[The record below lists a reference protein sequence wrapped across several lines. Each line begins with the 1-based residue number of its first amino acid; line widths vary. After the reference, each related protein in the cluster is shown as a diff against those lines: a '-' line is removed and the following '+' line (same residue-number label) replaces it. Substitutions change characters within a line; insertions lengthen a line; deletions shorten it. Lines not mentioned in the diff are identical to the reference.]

1 MLDRLANWKT
11 VLIIFLVAVVGFNV
25 ILFPWRSGTL
35 SGQVL
40 AGQRKVG
47 IIDTMYAYT
56 PDQVYAKLPIYGD
69 QGRRFYALT
78 ELTIDLVYPILYNL
92 LLILTMT
99 LVFRQAFPGD
109 SALHRLRFLPLA
121 VWISDY
127 AENTCIVILL
137 LSYPQRLDALAW
149 VSSFFSTTKWSLGVA
164 SLALIVIGLVVWW
177 VKRIRVGGSG

>member
-1 MLDRLANWKT
+1 MLDRLTNWKS

-25 ILFPWRSGTL
+25 ILFPWRSGRM
-35 SGQVL
+35 QAL
-40 AGQRKVG
+40 AGRPVG

-56 PDQVYAKLPIYGD
+56 PDQVYEKIPVYGD
-69 QGRRFYALT
+69 EGRPFYALT
-78 ELTIDLVYPILYNL
+78 EFTIDLVYPVLYNL
-92 LLILTMT
+92 FLILTMT
-99 LVFRQAFPGD
+99 LVFRQAFPGN
-109 SALHRLRFLPLA
+109 SALHRLCFLPLA

-177 VKRIRVGGSG
+177 VKRIRVGGSR